1 MRKILAY
8 SMFAVLV
15 GLLLVLVP
23 LITLLSAGTEDHYQP
38 AAVLSRG
45 IQKLDG
51 SSTQR
56 SKSDTSTL
64 ESLAV
69 SCAIAVAGFMFFR
82 RRRPRSERRYV
93 FGQWPC

>member
-1 MRKILAY
+1 LRKILVY

-23 LITLLSAGTEDHYQP
+23 LITLLSVGTEDHYQP

-51 SSTQR
+51 SGSQK
-56 SKSDTSTL
+56 SKSYNSTL

-69 SCAIAVAGFMFFR
+69 SWAIAVAGFMVIR
-82 RRRPRSERRYV
+82 RRRPRSERHYML
-93 FGQWPC
+93 GQWPY